1 MPRSKTKKWHNKAE
15 AENCIYSEEIDM
27 FTEFMRDVSARSVV
41 TQVPASSPRAD
52 TRTWRRKRRS
62 ARLARVPLAA

>member
-1 MPRSKTKKWHNKAE
+1 
-15 AENCIYSEEIDM
+15 M
-27 FTEFMRDVSARSVV
+27 FTEFMRDAGTRSVA
-41 TQVPASSPRAD
+41 TQPQATSHRAE

>member
-1 MPRSKTKKWHNKAE
+1 
-15 AENCIYSEEIDM
+15 M
-27 FTEFMRDVSARSVV
+27 FTEFMRGVGTRSVV